1 MEEVWT
7 FVSNDAIELIGSLLV
22 DQSVRLT
29 ATQALGHPWLS
40 GLDSKDGLQLSTASR
55 GMFTVDPD
63 SMYTS
68 YTDID
73 HESEEHGES

>member
-7 FVSNDAIELIGSLLV
+7 HVSDDAIELIRSLLV

-40 GLDSKDGLQLSTASR
+40 GLESKDGSQLATASS

-68 YTDID
+68 YTNY
-73 HESEEHGES
+73 ESEEHGES